1 MLTRRIAAP
10 LFGKVAA
17 PGAEVYRKGG
27 AVAPSTV
34 NFTSAQFAPGFSG
47 SISTTKNA
55 ARIYARGA
63 LTLWC
68 GWITGT
74 EAKLTAPSDF
84 GDNDGS
90 LQVALD
96 GGDFT
101 NAARV
106 GSVYTL
112 FTGLSQS
119 ARFVQVRWVVQ
130 MADAPY
136 IASSGNVLEVT
147 GSPPALVPAAN
158 WVQAGADSATGL
170 HSGAL
175 IPNTATYAPAL
186 LAPAG
191 TTYGSNV
198 STIKLKGAFTKLVV
212 TLNGVRK
219 IGVSKNGGPPV
230 FYSIADESEY
240 PSRALVVPCD
250 GSTSTYYVW
259 DSGNVRDT
267 GGHFAVSGDS
277 ALLDIGTRVRIHQ
290 PGDSITAGS
299 GPGATA
305 VNTELMPVA
314 ATLGM
319 AASTLG
325 IAGQTITG
333 CKNMLDAV
341 LPLLTVGE
349 NDVGVL
355 AIGGN
360 SAVDGIDST
369 EQADYALCI
378 DKMLA
383 KPYSKVLCRA
393 ILPKADVQ
401 ALIDAAN
408 ATLKAVMDA
417 KANPR
422 LIWVDTSTWTT
433 YRTQDTTHPTDLGYY
448 PDLYDYELPAYTTL
462 LGL

>member
-1 MLTRRIAAP
+1 MIGLGASLWRGVKGVGANGNAALP
-10 LFGKVAA
+10 N
-17 PGAEVYRKGG
+17 PT
-27 AVAPSTV
+27 TV
-34 NFTSAQFAPGFSG
+34 NFTSAQFSPGFSG

-68 GWITGT
+68 GWIAGA

-84 GDNDGS
+84 GDNAGS
-90 LQVALD
+90 MEVAIN
-96 GGDFT
+96 GGAFSAAP
-101 NAARV
+101 NAA
-106 GSVYTL
+106 SVYTL
-112 FTGLSQS
+112 FTGLPH
-119 ARFVQVRWVVQ
+119 ATRFVEVRWVVQ

-136 IASSGNVLEVT
+136 IASSGNVLAVT
-147 GSPPALVPAAN
+147 GQPPALTPASN

-175 IPNTATYAPAL
+175 IPNTATYTPAL

-198 STIKLKGAFTKLVV
+198 STIKLKGAFTKLIV
-212 TLNGVRK
+212 TVNGVRK
-219 IGVSKNGGPPV
+219 IGVSKNGGAPV
-230 FYSIADESEY
+230 FYSIADEAEY
-240 PSRALVVPCD
+240 PSRAIIVPCD

-259 DSGNVRDT
+259 DSGNVRDS

-277 ALLDIGTRVRIHQ
+277 TLLDIGLRVRIHQ
-290 PGDSITAGS
+290 PGDSITAAS

-314 ATLGM
+314 ASLGM
-319 AASTLG
+319 VASTLG
-325 IAGQTITG
+325 ISGATIAS
-333 CKNMLDAV
+333 CKNMLSGV
-341 LPLLTVGE
+341 LPLLTVGP
-349 NDVGVL
+349 NDVAVL

-360 SAVDGIDST
+360 SAPSGIDST
-369 EQADYALCI
+369 EQADYDLCL
-378 DKMLA
+378 DQLLA
-383 KPYSKVLCRA
+383 KPYSKILCRA
-393 ILPKADVQ
+393 ILPKADAQ

-408 ATLKAVMDA
+408 VTLKAVMDA

-422 LIWVDTSTWTT
+422 LVWIDTSGWVT

-448 PDLYDYELPAYTTL
+448 PDLYNYELPAYAAV